1 MKARLL
7 ACAAGLACLV
17 PTIAGAQG
25 YHVYMPAVSQEQI
38 AAAVG
43 VSQMQVSRLL
53 RASFEKMR
61 QWMESNQSE

>member
-1 MKARLL
+1 VRLRFYEQL
-7 ACAAGLACLV
+7 
-17 PTIAGAQG
+17 
-25 YHVYMPAVSQEQI
+25 SQEQI

-61 QWMESNQSE
+61 QWMDADDDGLS